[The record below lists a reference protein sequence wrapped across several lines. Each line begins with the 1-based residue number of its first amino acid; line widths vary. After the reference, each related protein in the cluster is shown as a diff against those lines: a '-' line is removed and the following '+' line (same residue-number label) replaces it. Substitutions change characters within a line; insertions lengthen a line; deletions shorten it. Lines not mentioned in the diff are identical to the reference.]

1 MRLIE
6 ILRMVFINLVQ
17 NKSKV
22 ALTSLGIIVGSAT
35 IVLVIAIGQGSKA
48 DVADQYKNLNA
59 GAIDVSVSEYDMS
72 ATEDMGGMGGG
83 GDMPDMSDMG
93 SILSGMSGGMASFS
107 VGSSGGGSSG
117 GPGGGMT
124 MGGGGSSSSSSFN
137 NDLEQLDTDDVE
149 DIESYVTGLDEVT
162 ILVSGDTTV
171 YGGNMDEETTATV
184 VGVLENYQSVSNLD
198 LLYGDFISEENN
210 DNDDYVCVI
219 GYSLATDY
227 FTYPQL
233 AYGDY
238 LTIDEKNY
246 EIIGVLEEMG
256 SVSSGISPDTAIY
269 IPYATAEKYIFGS
282 TADPTITAVASDVS
296 TIDTVMT
303 DIDTILTENHPNS
316 YFDVSDAGS
325 LMEAATSSANTLST
339 MLLAVASIVFV
350 VGGIGIMNVLFVT
363 VKERTEEIGVLKAI
377 GCSNMTILME
387 FVLEAVTIG
396 IIGGILGVAVSF
408 AADPL
413 LSMFDVRLE
422 PSIYGYLLAIVFAIL
437 TGTVFGFYPAYKAS
451 KLVPVEAL
459 SLD

>member
-72 ATEDMGGMGGG
+72 AMEGMGGMGEGG
-83 GDMPDMSDMG
+83 GFNMEDFAAGFSGGNMPDMG
-93 SILSGMSGGMASFS
+93 GGMPSFS
-107 VGSSGGGSSG
+107 GGSSG

-124 MGGGGSSSSSSFN
+124 MGGGGSSSSSFN
-137 NDLEQLDTDDVE
+137 NELEQLDTDDVE

-171 YGGNMDEETTATV
+171 YGGNLEEETTATV
-184 VGVLENYQSVSNLD
+184 VGVQDNYQSVSNLE
-198 LLYGDFISEENN
+198 LFYGDFISEENN
-210 DNDDYVCVI
+210 DNEDYVCVI

-246 EIIGVLEEMG
+246 EIIGVLQEMG

-269 IPYATAEKYIFGS
+269 VPYATAEKYIFGS

-296 TIDTVMT
+296 TIDTVMA

-396 IIGGILGVAVSF
+396 VIGGILGVAVSF

-422 PSIYGYLLAIVFAIL
+422 PTVYGYLLAIVFAIL

>member
-72 ATEDMGGMGGG
+72 AMEGMEGGMPDM
-83 GDMPDMSDMG
+83 GDMPEMPDMG
-93 SILSGMSGGMASFS
+93 SITIDGGFSGSITIGG
-107 VGSSGGGSSG
+107 SG

-124 MGGGGSSSSSSFN
+124 MGGGSGGGGFSSSFN
-137 NDLEQLDTDDVE
+137 NELEQLDTDDVE

-171 YGGNMDEETTATV
+171 YGGDLEEETTATV
-184 VGVLENYQSVSNLD
+184 VGVQENYQSVSNLG

-210 DNDDYVCVI
+210 DNEDYVCVI

-256 SVSSGISPDTAIY
+256 SVSSGISPDSAIY
-269 IPYATAEKYIFGS
+269 VPYATAEKYIFGS
-282 TADPTITAVASDVS
+282 TADPTITAVASDVGQ
-296 TIDTVMT
+296 IDTVMT
-303 DIDTILTENHPNS
+303 DIETILTENHPNS
-316 YFDVSDAGS
+316 YFDVNDAGS

-377 GCSNMTILME
+377 GCSNMTILLE

-396 IIGGILGVAVSF
+396 VIGGILGVAVSF

-422 PSIYGYLLAIVFAIL
+422 PTFYGYVLAIIFAIL

>member
-1 MRLIE
+1 LRLIE

-303 DIDTILTENHPNS
+303 DIDTILTENQPNS

-350 VGGIGIMNVLFVT
+350 VGGIGIMNVLFVI

>member
-1 MRLIE
+1 LRLIE

>member
-303 DIDTILTENHPNS
+303 DIDTILTENQPNS

>member
-6 ILRMVFINLVQ
+6 ILRMVFINLIQ

-72 ATEDMGGMGGG
+72 AMEGMGGMGEGELPDMESFFDAFSNGEMPSPGG
-83 GDMPDMSDMG
+83 GMPSF
-93 SILSGMSGGMASFS
+93 SGGF
-107 VGSSGGGSSG
+107 GGGSG
-117 GPGGGMT
+117 GPGGMT
-124 MGGGGSSSSSSFN
+124 MGGGDSNSAFSN
-137 NDLEQLDTDDVE
+137 KLEQLTTDDVE
-149 DIESYVTGLDEVT
+149 DIESFVTGLDEVT

-171 YGGNMDEETTATV
+171 YGGDLEEETTATV
-184 VGVLENYQSVSNLD
+184 VGVQENYQSVSNLE
-198 LLYGDFISEENN
+198 LLYGDFISGENN
-210 DNDDYVCVI
+210 DNGDYVCVI

-246 EIIGVLEEMG
+246 EIIGVLQEMG

-282 TADPTITAVASDVS
+282 TADPTITAVASDVGQ
-296 TIDTVMT
+296 IDTVMEN
-303 DIDTILTENHPNS
+303 INTILTENHPNS

-396 IIGGILGVAVSF
+396 VIGGILGVAVSF
-408 AADPL
+408 AVDPL

-422 PSIYGYLLAIVFAIL
+422 PTVYGYLLAIVFAVL